1 MSNFYLCDLC
11 ANMRH
16 RLTPTTC
23 MCSEMGAVP
32 MRVHGVGGVRYEEPR
47 KVCGTFRPKDRED
60 GDREDGEGGD
70 E

>member
-16 RLTPTTC
+16 RLTPTIC
-23 MCSEMGAVP
+23 MCSEMGETQ
-32 MRVHGVGGVRYEEPR
+32 MRVMVDHGPGSGYDDPR
-47 KVCGTFRPKDRED
+47 HVCGTFRPKDRE
-60 GDREDGEGGD
+60 GGEGDD